1 MKNKIIYLFCIIAG
15 LLQGC
20 VQDVDDVFDASA
32 SDRMNQALKEYRTLL
47 SSSEQGWLMEYYPSD
62 IKEYGGYALTMKF
75 DAKDNVTMGGVISG
89 NPQEAVSSL
98 YSLKSDM
105 GPTLNFD
112 TYNTVIH
119 YFSDPDS
126 DLGAGKGKAFEGDF
140 EFIFQS
146 HSQDTILLK
155 GKKTKN
161 FIRMIR
167 LTQSSSDYLAG
178 AIKVGREIDGLKGV
192 FSFGATLDG
201 KELIAD
207 FVYAR
212 RFTLSYENEKID
224 APFIC
229 TTTGIQL
236 YEPIK
241 IGGKT
246 LYRFNWSGEQ
256 STLTAEN
263 EPSIVFTAIQDPN
276 YPVFAQYLGTYKMN
290 FTGYSGKKS
299 ISVEL
304 TQKEYKLNTKSYI
317 IKGML
322 PNVDVVM
329 MYNAE
334 MQRMELLNQSVKD
347 GGGAFLAP
355 WNVDP
360 GSLEYGGTEFVKG
373 LYSEL
378 KAGTTNTYQ
387 FKGTAK
393 INNVLI
399 RGFVLW
405 SAAGEYRALGE
416 SRFADITM
424 VKD

>member
-1 MKNKIIYLFCIIAG
+1 MKNKIIYLFCVIAG

-75 DAKDNVTMGGVISG
+75 DAKDNVTMGGVISE
-89 NPQEAVSSL
+89 NSQEAVSSL

-192 FSFGATLDG
+192 LGFSTTIGG
-201 KELIAD
+201 KELVAD

-212 RFTLSYENEKID
+212 RFTMTYGDEKID
-224 APFIC
+224 APFMC

-236 YEPIK
+236 YEPVTV
-241 IGGKT
+241 GGKT
-246 LYRFNWSGEQ
+246 LYRLNWSGEQ

-263 EPSIVFTAIQDPN
+263 DPGIVFTANHDPE
-276 YPVFAQYLGTYKMN
+276 YPAFAQYLGTYKMN

-299 ISVEL
+299 IPVEL
-304 TQKEYKLNTKSYI
+304 VQKVYKQSYT

-322 PNVDVVM
+322 PGIDVIM
-329 MYNAE
+329 IYNAE
-334 MQRMELLNQSVKD
+334 EQRMELLNQSVKN
-347 GGGAFLAP
+347 GSGAFLSP
-355 WNVDP
+355 WNVSP
-360 GSLEYGGTEFVKG
+360 GNLEFGGAEFAKG
-373 LYSEL
+373 LYSVL
-378 KAGTTNTYQ
+378 KEGTTNTYE

-393 INNVLI
+393 IGDALI
-399 RGFVLW
+399 RAIILW
-405 SAAGEYRALGE
+405 SSAGEYRALGE